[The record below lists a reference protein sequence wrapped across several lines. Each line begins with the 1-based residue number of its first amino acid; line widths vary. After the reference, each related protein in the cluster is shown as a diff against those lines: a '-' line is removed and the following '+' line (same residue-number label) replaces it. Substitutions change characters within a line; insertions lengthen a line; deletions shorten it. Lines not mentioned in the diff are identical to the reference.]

1 MIHVLIQATRSRAAD
16 EWFFNVSTR
25 VHPVLERRSF
35 SDDEKVRVAILD
47 TGIDASHS
55 VFSGCAFDEN
65 NCHDWTNSNDPTVDI
80 VGHGTH
86 SAALVLKVAPNA
98 SLYIAKV
105 FDSAIG
111 IAETPKNVAK
121 VGTKRMKYIFLH

>member
-1 MIHVLIQATRSRAAD
+1 M
-16 EWFFNVSTR
+16 
-25 VHPVLERRSF
+25 HPVLERRSL
-35 SDDEKVRVAILD
+35 SDDEKVRVAMLD
-47 TGIDASHS
+47 TGIDASHPAFLGR
-55 VFSGCAFDEN
+55 VFDEN
-65 NCHDWTNSNDPTVDI
+65 NCHDWTNSNGSTMDI

-105 FDSAIG
+105 FDSTIG

-121 VGTKRMKYIFLH
+121 VSTKRKKYISVH